1 MKVFNYNVSQN
12 MKLVF
17 CTFIIALS
25 LFPPTKLFLYTF
37 SQVCILREVLLKR
50 WIILTLP
57 MDPLKPREKF
67 SGDLRII
74 KQIIL
79 LILDIERLSKRTARS
94 LLLNLVFHVVLDTK
108 NTFI

>member
-1 MKVFNYNVSQN
+1 MNVFNYDVSQN

-17 CTFIIALS
+17 CAFIIALS
-25 LFPPTKLFLYTF
+25 LFPPTKIFLYTF

-50 WIILTLP
+50 S

-108 NTFI
+108 YTFI